1 MTFKP
6 NHFACWFEIPVT
18 DLEASRDFYSEVFDM
33 DLKIEDGGPND
44 LVMFPVGD
52 EAGGVS
58 GHLYPGTPSENGP
71 TIHLVVPDSLEAARP
86 RVEAAGGKPAN
97 VLDGKS
103 FVPVLKGQT
112 NTHKQTHR
120 GCLCCWLR
128 PVRVWVCVHVG
139 VWLCV
144 PVSAPLSACFPL
156 LVCWR
161 DLSGVTV

>member
-18 DLEASRDFYSEVFDM
+18 DLEASRDFYSKVFDM

-86 RVEAAGGKPAN
+86 WLEAAGGKVESENIELPARHFCYARD
-97 VLDGKS
+97 LDGNSIGLFEFKS
-103 FVPVLKGQT
+103 
-112 NTHKQTHR
+112 
-120 GCLCCWLR
+120 
-128 PVRVWVCVHVG
+128 
-139 VWLCV
+139 
-144 PVSAPLSACFPL
+144 
-156 LVCWR
+156 
-161 DLSGVTV
+161 